1 MQIAAAL
8 AGFFL
13 IFLILLDAFETM
25 ILPRRVAQRV
35 RLSKLFYRG
44 SWVPWKW
51 LGRKMRDTSRREN
64 FLGLYG
70 PLSLL
75 ILVALWV
82 TTLIFGFAL
91 VQWSLGGTLDS
102 SDNKND
108 FAINLYLSASSF
120 FTLGLGDVLPLE
132 PPGRFI
138 AVTESGTGFAFLA
151 LIIGYLPALNTA
163 FSQREVR
170 VSLLDERAGSPPSAL
185 ELLRRHAEEE
195 NITGI
200 E

>member
-170 VSLLDERAGSPPSAL
+170 VSLLDERAG
-185 ELLRRHAEEE
+185 
-195 NITGI
+195 
-200 E
+200 